1 MRQFLADL
9 QKNVKGIWSRLDAGQ
24 RLVVVAVLLA
34 SMVGLGAMLW
44 YAAQPSWVTVFT
56 ATNGDDLR
64 EAKRLLQSAN
74 VAFVPDDS
82 GFSLRVDERRI
93 AAANSALAE
102 GNLAGAAAPHGSQS
116 SPFADRE
123 TREKELKDKAVQ
135 QAEVVI
141 AALAGVRSAK
151 LLANYPRRSPFTS
164 RDKETQATA
173 AVSLHLKPGVAFEA
187 VARGAAQLAA
197 SQMMVPLENVT
208 VINAVTYQ
216 RWRFDPD
223 REAGGGTAE
232 FLAQQRSLADE
243 RTRLAQNALD
253 ALWPGKTIVT
263 VGVELDPRWEIT
275 NQKVMPPDP
284 VLVSEQTTKDSMQ
297 SGEAVSSRGGDPSTQ
312 PTPAAAPGARS
323 ETKKE
328 TTKREYLPDVGERR
342 SGKVAPEIRRLTVA
356 LLYDKALEK
365 KTGFSKDDLVKV
377 VKSIVGWDQT
387 RDDKDGFSTLADE
400 FPTAAPEA
408 EAVAMAGP
416 GLLDRALQWAPM
428 AGQVLGLA
436 LVLLFLKGLLKQP
449 RARVR
454 AGAGAGAGSAG
465 GGGIDAD
472 EGEQP
477 PEEQQKRMRREIER
491 AIAADPAAL
500 AKMLERWLAET
511 QV

>member
-1 MRQFLADL
+1 
-9 QKNVKGIWSRLDAGQ
+9 
-24 RLVVVAVLLA
+24 
-34 SMVGLGAMLW
+34 MLW
-44 YAAQPSWVTVFT
+44 YAAQPSWVNVFT
-56 ATNGDDLR
+56 ATNGDELR
-64 EAKRLLQSAN
+64 DAKRLLQSAG
-74 VAFVPDDS
+74 VPFVPDES
-82 GFSLRVDERRI
+82 GFALRVDERRV

-102 GNLAGAAAPHGSQS
+102 GNLVGVAAPHSSAS

-123 TREKELKDKAVQ
+123 TREKELKDKSVQ
-135 QAEVVI
+135 QAEAVI
-141 AALAGVRSAK
+141 AALEGVRSAK

-275 NQKVMPPDP
+275 NQKVMPADP
-284 VLVSEQTTKDSMQ
+284 VLVSEQTTKDSTQ
-297 SGEAVSSRGGDPSTQ
+297 SGEATAGRGGDPSTS
-312 PTPAAAPGARS
+312 PAAPAAPGARN

-328 TTKREYLPDVGERR
+328 TTKRDFLPDIGERR
-342 SGKVAPEIRRLTVA
+342 SGRVAPEIKRLTVA
-356 LLYDKALEK
+356 LLYDKSLEK
-365 KTGFSKDDLVKV
+365 KTGFSKDDLVKA
-377 VKSIVGWDQT
+377 VKSIVGWDQS

-400 FPTAAPEA
+400 FPTAVPEA
-408 EAVAMAGP
+408 EAAVAGP
-416 GLLDRALQWAPM
+416 GMLDRALQWAPM
-428 AGQVLGLA
+428 AGQLLGLA
-436 LVLLFLKGLLKQP
+436 LVLLFLKGLLRQP
-449 RARVR
+449 RARARPR
-454 AGAGAGAGSAG
+454 ASVGAGAGPAGAE
-465 GGGIDAD
+465 GIDQD
-472 EGEQP
+472 EGALP

-491 AIAADPAAL
+491 AIATDPAAL